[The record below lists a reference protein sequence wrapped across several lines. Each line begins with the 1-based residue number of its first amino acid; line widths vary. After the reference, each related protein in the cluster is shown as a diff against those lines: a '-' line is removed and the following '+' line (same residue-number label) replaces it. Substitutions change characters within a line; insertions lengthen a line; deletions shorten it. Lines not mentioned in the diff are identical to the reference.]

1 MKKLSYYVAAFVLC
15 CGVSQTLTS
24 CVDETEEPDYVKQ
37 VREAEMKAEI
47 AKDNKD
53 AKQAGKESEAA
64 FTTSSLNNTTPGDGY
79 SDYVAAKTALEKA
92 EKKFKIAE
100 TSISNDFAALQDKAT
115 KLAGFASEIA
125 VNTQALEDLNKGLSD
140 YKSAFNDAGTYIIA
154 NYDLKSLTST
164 GTSYKKGDDG
174 AQEKYDKV
182 ITVYT
187 YLIAVQQATNE
198 KTDNEKK
205 QYENGTFTPNEKDFQ
220 PTGDWKS
227 VYAHYL
233 GCKNSLEEAQA
244 KFNEKKAIYDEAIEA
259 QKKANN

>member
-47 AKDNKD
+47 AENNKD

-64 FTTSSLNNTTPGDGY
+64 FTTSSLNKTTPGSGY
-79 SDYVAAKTALEKA
+79 SDYVSAKEALEAA

-100 TSISNDFAALQDKAT
+100 TSLVNDFAAIQDKAT
-115 KLAGFASEIA
+115 KLAGFASQVAANE
-125 VNTQALEDLNKGLSD
+125 QALNDLNKGLAD
-140 YKSAFNDAGTYIIA
+140 YKTAFNDAGTYIIA
-154 NYDLKSLTST
+154 NSELTDLTST

-174 AQEKYDKV
+174 AQAKYDNV
-182 ITVYT
+182 I
-187 YLIAVQQATNE
+187 IAYNYMIAKQEAANE
-198 KTDNEKK
+198 KTLNEQK
-205 QYENGTFTPNEKDFQ
+205 QYQNDTFTPNEKTTQ
-220 PTGDWKS
+220 PDSDWKS

-259 QKKANN
+259 QKQANN